1 MPETIHLVVVGAH
14 LQGQPLNHELTEL
27 GATLVQGTHTAAQY
41 RMYALPG
48 AVEKPGLVRVSEA
61 GRAFEVE
68 EWAMPSS
75 RFGEFIAKVRSP
87 LCIGSVE
94 LTDGRTVL
102 GFLCESFATAGATD
116 ISECPGWRTYRAR
129 SR

>member
-27 GATLVQGTHTAAQY
+27 GATLVQSTHTAAKY
-41 RMYALPG
+41 RMYALAG
-48 AVEKPGLVRVSEA
+48 AAPKPGLVRVTEA

-68 EWAMPSS
+68 EWSLPRS

-87 LCIGSVE
+87 LCIGSLE
-94 LTDGRTVL
+94 LMDARQVL
-102 GFLCESFATAGATD
+102 GFLCEPFATAGATD
-116 ISECPGWRTYRAR
+116 ISEYSGWRAYRAR